1 MRIFQWI
8 APVLLPLLVLFGRGL
23 VGAPMGWMTLIGI
36 FVVPFVVVLMY
47 VPPIIVVF
55 DRDAKAVRSTRLL
68 YSVASWVMW
77 AALLVMMFT
86 LVDGGDQP
94 PFGSAV
100 SAWGWMSSD
109 ASAGIFAVAF
119 LLAVLGWVGALITAV
134 IGVVESRR
142 TRR

>member
-1 MRIFQWI
+1 
-8 APVLLPLLVLFGRGL
+8 
-23 VGAPMGWMTLIGI
+23 
-36 FVVPFVVVLMY
+36 
-47 VPPIIVVF
+47 
-55 DRDAKAVRSTRLL
+55 
-68 YSVASWVMW
+68 
-77 AALLVMMFT
+77 MMFT